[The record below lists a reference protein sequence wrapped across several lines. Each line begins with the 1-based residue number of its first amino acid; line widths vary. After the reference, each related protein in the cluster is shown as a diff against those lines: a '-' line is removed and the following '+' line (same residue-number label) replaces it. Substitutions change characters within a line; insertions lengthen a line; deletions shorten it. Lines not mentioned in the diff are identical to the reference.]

1 MASLA
6 SPRVRGSDHAMSLG
20 HPYVGCRAVLA
31 TRHGKL
37 HVVAPAFAD
46 HVGLVVEGVDVDTD
60 SLGTFSGER
69 ERLGTQRETAVQ
81 KARLGMDL
89 ASCPI
94 GVATEASFGPLPDNP
109 FMNACVEL
117 VVLVDDELGIQ
128 VSEVEVDFGVPAISV
143 EIRDGNVEAIPFV
156 AAGFPDH
163 GLIVRADEGFEHM
176 VKGIHDLESLSA
188 AVAQC
193 TEASPTQTVRVE
205 SDLRAHHSPARRLVI
220 SRAAERLA
228 RRLAELCPSCRTPG
242 WGVIAR
248 VSGAPCIECGTATR
262 MMMGETLGCA
272 ACAHT
277 KTRELPASAGV
288 DPRFCPRCNP

>member
-1 MASLA
+1 
-6 SPRVRGSDHAMSLG
+6 MSRG
-20 HPYVGCRAVLA
+20 HPYRGCRAVLA

-37 HVVAPAFAD
+37 GVVAPAFAN

-60 SLGTFSGER
+60 ALGTFSGER
-69 ERLGTQRETAVQ
+69 ERTGSQHETAVQ
-81 KARLGMDL
+81 KARLGMQCAD
-89 ASCPI
+89 CRI
-94 GVATEASFGPLPDNP
+94 GIATEASFGPLPDSP
-109 FMNACVEL
+109 FVNACVEL

-128 VSEVEVDFGVPAISV
+128 VSEVEVDFGVPAVSV

-163 GLIVRADEGFEHM
+163 GLIVRAEEEFEHI
-176 VKGIHDLESLSA
+176 VKGIHDLDSLST
-188 AVAQC
+188 AVTAC
-193 TEASPTQTVRVE
+193 TEASPTHTVRVE

-220 SRAAERLA
+220 ARAAERLA
-228 RRLAELCPSCRTPG
+228 RRLAELCPSCEAPG

-248 VSGAPCIECGTATR
+248 ISGAPCMECGTATR

-277 KTRELPASAGV
+277 ETRDLPASAGV

>member
-1 MASLA
+1 
-6 SPRVRGSDHAMSLG
+6 MSRG
-20 HPYVGCRAVLA
+20 HPYRGCRAVLA

-37 HVVAPAFAD
+37 EVVAPPFAK
-46 HVGLVVEGVDVDTD
+46 HIGLVVEEVDADTD
-60 SLGTFSGER
+60 TLGTFSGER
-69 ERLGTQRETAVQ
+69 ERTGSQLEAAVQ

-89 ASCPI
+89 TGCRI
-94 GVATEASFGPLPDNP
+94 GIATEASFGPLPDNP
-109 FMNACVEL
+109 FVNACVEL
-117 VVLVDDELGIQ
+117 VVLVDDELGIH

-163 GLIVRADEGFEHM
+163 GLIVRPDEGFEHM
-176 VKGIHDLESLSA
+176 VKGIHDLVSLSA
-188 AVAQC
+188 AVARC
-193 TEASPTQTVRVE
+193 TEASPTRTVRVE

-220 SRAAERLA
+220 ARAAERLA
-228 RRLAELCPSCRTPG
+228 RRLAELCPNCEAPG

-248 VSGAPCIECGTATR
+248 ISGAPCMECGTATR

-277 KTRELPASAGV
+277 ETRELHASAGV
-288 DPRFCPRCNP
+288 DARFCPRCNP